1 MSDKIKGKIQ
11 IIGSIVGIVIIV
23 IIIKFVFLN
32 NNSTK
37 NSSAL
42 QDSKNKVSDEII
54 ISCARTEVGR
64 ILKSVSTAN
73 WGTSEIVDK
82 DNYGR
87 YLVYVPLEAQNGFG
101 AYNKLYYLVIV
112 KNVDQEGNY
121 KAMTYNS
128 RLEIPNYMGANTP
141 SIISDYKNGETAK
154 ILKDFLENNNWGQ
167 EESQN

>member
-1 MSDKIKGKIQ
+1 MSEKIKGKIQ

-23 IIIKFVFLN
+23 IIIKSVFLN

-112 KNVDQEGNY
+112 KDVDQEGNY

-128 RLEIPNYMGANTP
+128 RLEIPNYMGASTP

>member
-1 MSDKIKGKIQ
+1 MSDKIKRNIQ

-23 IIIKFVFLN
+23 LILRNTFSN

-37 NSSAL
+37 SSSAF
-42 QDSKNKVSDEII
+42 QNSKSKVSDEII

-73 WGTSEIVDK
+73 WGTSEIIDK

-112 KNVDQEGNY
+112 KDVDQEGNY

-128 RLEIPNYMGANTP
+128 RLEIPNYMGASTP
-141 SIISDYKNGETAK
+141 SIIADYKKGENAK
-154 ILKDFLENNNWGQ
+154 ILKDFLETNNWGQ
-167 EESQN
+167 GEGQN